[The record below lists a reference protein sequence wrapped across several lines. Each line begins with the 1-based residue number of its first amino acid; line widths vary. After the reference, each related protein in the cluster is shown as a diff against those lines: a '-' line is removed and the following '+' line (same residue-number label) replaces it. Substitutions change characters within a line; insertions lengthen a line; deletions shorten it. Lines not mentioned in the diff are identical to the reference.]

1 MDAHK
6 SEIFVFQLVKTILQS
21 ITHLIKTTNEETKFR
36 LKIYQ
41 NRIMTEIHRERKQE
55 ENVKVNIFIQPL
67 LDNQNENQRMYES
80 VKALTK

>member
-6 SEIFVFQLVKTILQS
+6 SEIFVFQFVKTILQS

>member
-1 MDAHK
+1 
-6 SEIFVFQLVKTILQS
+6 
-21 ITHLIKTTNEETKFR
+21 
-36 LKIYQ
+36 
-41 NRIMTEIHRERKQE
+41 MTEIHRERKQE

>member
-1 MDAHK
+1 MDARK
-6 SEIFVFQLVKTILQS
+6 SEIFVFHLVKTILQS

>member
-1 MDAHK
+1 MDARK
-6 SEIFVFQLVKTILQS
+6 SEIFVFQLVKTILQT

>member
-1 MDAHK
+1 MDARK

-21 ITHLIKTTNEETKFR
+21 IKHLIKTTNEETKFR

>member
-1 MDAHK
+1 MDARK
-6 SEIFVFQLVKTILQS
+6 SEIFVFQLLKTILQS

>member
-1 MDAHK
+1 MDARK

-21 ITHLIKTTNEETKFR
+21 ITHLIKTINEETKFR

>member
-1 MDAHK
+1 MDARE
-6 SEIFVFQLVKTILQS
+6 SAIFVFQLVKPILQT

-36 LKIYQ
+36 LKIYR

-55 ENVKVNIFIQPL
+55 ENVKINIFIQPL

>member
-1 MDAHK
+1 MDARK